1 MSPSTLKFGSQR
13 MQRAPM
19 RSIGTISLCC
29 LVASALV
36 RPVPVQA
43 APPKGAVVIDATA
56 NTNIMVRRLNR
67 ASIPASVNQ
76 KLRNLDM
83 LVVPARSMSRAT
95 IRMIGPD
102 LRAQLIGLS
111 ERTAWRLPC
120 EVSGSG
126 FVAWGSGIN
135 GGCVPPG
142 PGVIV
147 RRNLESIS
155 AKPWQAPLIASA
167 DQNALPAGALAQ
179 LTKLF
184 RFCSATD
191 GQGGNAHTMISIF
204 FSDPCAMAL
213 DRCEQ
218 AGSSDCMVV
227 SEGQWTSSRTRAFAL
242 CGDRIE
248 KLRDQDALVGFLNS
262 LSGQSTNCVVQVLS
276 PGDALVI
283 PETGSRATIAFENG
297 DSGSVIS
304 VIEGSVNVV
313 TRQSDGW
320 QALSTGET
328 FIAGRGERQRT
339 SDWLQ
344 ESELCRSM
352 ERSHVAPA
360 RSQLIASTQIEA
372 QLDSETRD
380 GDPFASIYSQY
391 CRQR

>member
-1 MSPSTLKFGSQR
+1 VL
-13 MQRAPM
+13 
-19 RSIGTISLCC
+19 
-29 LVASALV
+29 
-36 RPVPVQA
+36 
-43 APPKGAVVIDATA
+43 DATA
-56 NTNIMVRRLNR
+56 NTNITVRRPNR
-67 ASIPASVNQ
+67 ASIPAAVNQ

-102 LRAQLIGLS
+102 LRVQLIGLS
-111 ERTAWRLPC
+111 QRTAWRLPC

-135 GGCVPPG
+135 RGCVPPG

-147 RRNLESIS
+147 RPNLESIS
-155 AKPWQAPLIASA
+155 ARPGQTPLIASA
-167 DQNALPAGALAQ
+167 DQRVLPADALAQ

-218 AGSSDCMVV
+218 ATFADCMVV

-262 LSGQSTNCVVQVLS
+262 LSGQSTSCVVQVLS

-283 PETGSRATIAFENG
+283 PEAGSRATIAFENG

-304 VIEGSVNVV
+304 VIEGIVNVV

-320 QALSTGET
+320 QTLSTGET

-344 ESELCRSM
+344 KSELCRSI
-352 ERSHVAPA
+352 ERSHVAPF
-360 RSQLIASTQIEA
+360 RSQLIASTQLVA